1 MPSTPPDK
9 VNKMS
14 SKMQMVKVALFFGV
28 FFFCSAIVV
37 HECFRSPHP
46 LHESPG
52 YFVSFYFFRHD
63 LHSTCSKRRPP
74 DCLFSFALKVSTVI
88 TMATVEGSGLLSI
101 ITVFLWMCKLVVNYQ
116 KGKFWR
122 WDVRVA
128 TEIFHSKIW
137 KYLVKSPDHLTWR
150 NGTRRTKLH
159 VCEGR
164 TKNRQ
169 V

>member
-1 MPSTPPDK
+1 MEHSCWFRAAFFPCRVGGTLSNLTSWFLCIAVSTVHCKFLEYINARLHTCPQHLLTKLTKCPPK
-9 VNKMS
+9 CKWWRWRCF
-14 SKMQMVKVALFFGV
+14 LG

-101 ITVFLWMCKLVVNYQ
+101 ITVFLWMCK
-116 KGKFWR
+116 
-122 WDVRVA
+122 
-128 TEIFHSKIW
+128 
-137 KYLVKSPDHLTWR
+137 
-150 NGTRRTKLH
+150 
-159 VCEGR
+159 
-164 TKNRQ
+164 
-169 V
+169 